1 MGRKKKSK
9 NSNWLIRQ
17 KRDEY
22 VRRARLE
29 GYRSRAAYKL
39 EQLHQ
44 KDKLFKP
51 GDVVLDLGASPGSWS
66 QFAARQIGPNGRV
79 VAVDLLP
86 MKTLAGVD
94 FLQGDIARSETQL
107 LIKECLGLTGADL
120 VISDVAPN
128 ISGIR
133 DTDQAQ
139 CIELAEKARNLALG
153 VLKANGRFVVK
164 IFEGE
169 LSVAFRE
176 QTRAFFDQVLVRKP
190 GASRSESREVYIVAL
205 RPTRRTV

>member
-1 MGRKKKSK
+1 MARKKNSRS
-9 NSNWLIRQ
+9 SNWLIRQ
-17 KRDEY
+17 ERDKY
-22 VRRARLE
+22 VRKARQE

-44 KDKLFKP
+44 RDRLFNT

-66 QFAARQIGPNGRV
+66 QFAAQYIGPRGRV
-79 VAVDLLP
+79 VAVDMLP
-86 MKTLAGVD
+86 MKGIERVD
-94 FLQGDIARSETQL
+94 IVQGDITQSETHRQ
-107 LIKECLGLTGADL
+107 IEKCLGPKGADL

-164 IFEGE
+164 TFEGE

-190 GASRSESREVYIVAL
+190 GASRSKSREVYIVGF
-205 RPTRRTV
+205 RPTRTV